1 MSDISETPATTAP
14 DPSARPLIDD
24 QDFVDALSG
33 SPELLDLMDGLA
45 DIVIDPDTGQAV
57 ETDDEIVATP
67 APAPT
72 SPPDEPEEPT
82 IEQVAEP
89 PSGGPGGGTAG
100 PPPTAPPP
108 TADVETDDATDLGD
122 LAAQMYRDLFG
133 TDPTPEAL
141 AETFAIANELR
152 SLDDTTR
159 ARVQQALAPPTT
171 TPQIETGGGGYDQP
185 SPSAAPAGPTPAPTT
200 LPQLPDDAYLD
211 DGTKAYLQALAQT
224 VEAQNAQL
232 AAFHQTQT
240 EAQQQAQQRL
250 AQEAQSVGTTAAIE
264 QFRAAYPEIVDG
276 DFQRIRLKGA
286 TNTAWPGILAAYN
299 GDYQR
304 AVYAVLDKALDDLP
318 DLKSRVANARIQ
330 AAADNTAKTTKRK
343 DTAAKVA
350 GGASTTPRR
359 PDATMT
365 ATEAKD
371 AMLDDLRAL
380 ERRGEDPFS

>member
-159 ARVQQALAPPTT
+159 ARVQQALAPPTAPAAPGGDSPA
-171 TPQIETGGGGYDQP
+171 TPP
-185 SPSAAPAGPTPAPTT
+185 SPTVPTAAPTT

-240 EAQQQAQQRL
+240 EAQQQAQIRL
-250 AQEAQSVGTTAAIE
+250 AQEAQSIGTTAAIE

-380 ERRGEDPFS
+380 ERGEDPFS